1 MPSIVNR
8 VSVWQ
13 WNTCLFFIT
22 PPHFIAFLISKIKR
36 RLKRPTCW
44 WRHSATLCVLDTLS
58 ERYNSLPFRHCW
70 IDFFGGAFG
79 SVSFSSSYNFAFRFL
94 LYEVRIPNCFSGDV
108 EGEILFHFFLS
119 GLIFAILPLSVYY
132 FNFFVEETT
141 EYLAKP
147 FAETYTRRQVF
158 EGLFLSLRRKSC
170 FTVANCRSKT
180 ALLSRLEFLMTSDH
194 KGTKCR

>member
-1 MPSIVNR
+1 MFWTLCLKGITLYLFGIVELISL
-8 VSVWQ
+8 VALLVQ
-13 WNTCLFFIT
+13 CLFLHRIT
-22 PPHFIAFLISKIKR
+22 
-36 RLKRPTCW
+36 
-44 WRHSATLCVLDTLS
+44 
-58 ERYNSLPFRHCW
+58 LP
-70 IDFFGGAFG
+70 
-79 SVSFSSSYNFAFRFL
+79 SVSFFMKFVYL
-94 LYEVRIPNCFSGDV
+94 NCFSGDV
-108 EGEILFHFFLS
+108 EGELLFHFFLS

-132 FNFFVEETT
+132 LIFFVEETT

-158 EGLFLSLRRKSC
+158 EGLFLSLRRTSC